1 LDTKLELEPW
11 KQDHSR
17 FPDGVKRLVY
27 QNMEEARARSL
38 PHVLE
43 QLPMKPTVQGMDS
56 PHQNGDHVAY
66 EMLTR
71 GPHYLLTS
79 HFTSIAPGAPVRGV
93 HRHISAPTLF
103 CLAGR
108 GWERNDDVL
117 YTFEEH
123 DLLIVPPYTVH
134 QHGGDDEVQAE
145 IYVPETGRVHH
156 LMGLTWREQHKL
168 SEKPTFPEGT
178 KPLYSNGELI
188 GYRILRG
195 VLGIT
200 EDIDVILGAE
210 PKREAAFRARRASGA
225 WEGAVENTYDRYVK
239 LMHDEAEF
247 CRTVDHVVRAAEQEW
262 ELTPQGLLKWLVH
275 PNTVTASKQKWIY
288 LQEIPGGSRS
298 GRHRHVAEELLL
310 VIAGKGYDIHDGER
324 WDWKQ
329 GDLICVP
336 TMTDH
341 QHFNTGDE
349 PALLLSS
356 TPSHYTYLGLGGI
369 EQLDTA
375 PEYDAEAVAEAGA
388 ELEEAR
394 RG

>member
-1 LDTKLELEPW
+1 VSVGADARTEELRDTILEPW
-11 KQDHSR
+11 KRDHSR
-17 FPDGVKRLVY
+17 FPDTVKRLVY
-27 QNMEEARARSL
+27 QNMESERAASL
-38 PHVLE
+38 PHVLQ

-66 EMLTR
+66 ELLTR

-103 CLAGR
+103 CLEGR
-108 GWERNDDVL
+108 GWERNDDVR
-117 YTFEEH
+117 YDFEEH

-134 QHGGDDEVQAE
+134 QHGGDDELRAV

-178 KPLYSNGELI
+178 KPLYEGDKLV
-188 GYRILRG
+188 GYRILKG
-195 VLGIT
+195 VLGIE
-200 EDIDVILGAE
+200 EDLDVMLGAE
-210 PKREAAFRARRASGA
+210 PRREETFRARRESRSWTGPVA
-225 WEGAVENTYDRYVK
+225 NTYDRYLK
-239 LMHDEAEF
+239 LMCDEAEL
-247 CRTVDHVVRAAEQEW
+247 CRTVDHVVRSRSQDW
-262 ELTPQGLLKWLVH
+262 ELTRHGLLKWFVH
-275 PNTVTASKQKWIY
+275 PDTATASKQKWIY
-288 LQEIPGGSRS
+288 MQEIPARSRS

-310 VIAGKGYDIHDGER
+310 VIHGRGYDLHDGQR

-349 PALLLSS
+349 PALLLS
-356 TPSHYTYLGLGGI
+356 TMPSHYTFLGLGGI
-369 EQLDTA
+369 EQIADA
-375 PEYDAEAVAEAGA
+375 PEYEEGA
-388 ELEEAR
+388 HD
-394 RG
+394 